1 MDSRRDTI
9 KNKIRVVV
17 IADCDYEDKPLGGVV
32 SLLNNMLQ
40 VCPNS
45 TVDFH
50 LVGVS
55 FNSEECEGSWQKKT
69 IRGKEYR
76 WFPVC
81 VFKKAKENIK
91 IPIRY
96 RLVAGIRR
104 YGEEIGFSSFD
115 AAYVHN
121 PEVVIA
127 LPESD
132 FPFVV
137 HVHGDPLIA
146 IERSRFSLLR
156 HSPFINIYNRI
167 IQNAFDRASGII
179 WAARACRT
187 AYYQKLRVESVPAW
201 DKKSRVIYSSVD
213 PLMFEVTEES
223 NFEVSSCSKGI
234 VTVSRLS
241 DVKHIDFLIN
251 VYHEL
256 RKNRSDITFYIAGEG
271 ECRAALEEQVH
282 TLRCPDVHFMGNLN
296 KVELSKMLDRMSVF
310 VFASESEAMSLV
322 VLESLSRGVPVVTTR
337 VGDLSEAVNDTTG
350 AIVSAREIAPFAQA
364 VNRCLDRGKKA
375 YRDACIT
382 TAKEYSAERMRLSI
396 EEFIRECIR

>member
-1 MDSRRDTI
+1 MDSRENI
-9 KNKIRVVV
+9 KNKIKVVV

-40 VCPNS
+40 VCPHS

-50 LVGVS
+50 LVGIS
-55 FNSEECEGSWQKKT
+55 FNPEECGGSWQEKT
-69 IRGKEYR
+69 IRDKVYR

-81 VFKKAKENIK
+81 VFNKTKEEIK

-96 RLVAGIRR
+96 SLVNGIRR
-104 YGEEIGFSSFD
+104 YGKEIGFNSFD
-115 AAYVHN
+115 AVYVHN
-121 PEVVIA
+121 PEVVMA
-127 LPESD
+127 LPVSD
-132 FPFVV
+132 LPLVV

-146 IERSRFSLLR
+146 IERSRFSFLR
-156 HSPFINIYNRI
+156 HSPFINLYNLI
-167 IQNAFDRASGII
+167 IKKAFNRSSGII
-179 WAARACRT
+179 WAAKACRT
-187 AYYQKLRVESVPAW
+187 AYYEKLRAESVPSW

-213 PLMFEVTEES
+213 PLMFEVADES
-223 NFEVSSCSKGI
+223 NSAVSSPSKGI

-241 DVKHIDFLIN
+241 DVKHIDFLID

-256 RKNRSDITFYIAGEG
+256 RKSRSDIAFYIAGEG
-271 ECRAALEEQVH
+271 ECKAALEKQVH
-282 TLRCPDVHFMGNLN
+282 ALRCPDVHFLGNLN
-296 KVELSKMLDRMSVF
+296 KTELSKILDRMSVF

-322 VLESLSRGVPVVTTR
+322 VLESLSRGVPVVTAR
-337 VGDLSEAVNDTTG
+337 VGDLSEAVNDSTG
-350 AIVSAREIAPFAQA
+350 AIVDVREIAPFARA
-364 VNRCLDRGKKA
+364 VNRCLDRGKTA